1 MGGTTPLMDQYAA
14 IKDQYKD
21 EVLFFRLGDFYEMF
35 NEDAVEVSRLLN
47 LTLTSRAGQ
56 PMCGIP
62 YHASKIYIARL
73 LRMGKKIAVCEQM
86 SLPENGK
93 GLAERKVVEI
103 ITPGST
109 VEEEYLEKGCN
120 NYIACLCFSKDKKNT
135 WLSYACADISTGTF
149 FTRKWPESKLK
160 DEFSKELGRNLPRE
174 IVLPSSMEKNAAVM
188 DVLETFPATSITWE
202 QDWHFSQELSYKKLL
217 SQFGTTNLKAFC
229 LLEDSPEVLSSGCLL
244 AYLSRTANT
253 ASPDAPIPQVRNIRI
268 LDDNDFVVIDDSSR
282 RNLEIT
288 TNLRD
293 GNSQYTLL
301 ETINYTMTAMGSRL
315 LRNRLIYPLRSTGLI
330 KKRQQRISLFIEDRK
345 LLQETRNLLASILDV
360 ERLASRIGMERAH
373 AKDLQALRV
382 SLSGWIDV
390 RNLLSA
396 VEPVGGIELG
406 TAMSII
412 KTVQD
417 AILPEPSIQLSEGGM
432 IKPGW
437 SEELDHYRNLQGNF
451 NKILDEYITE
461 EKEKTGIQ
469 NLKIKYQ
476 KNIGYFM
483 EVSKGKID
491 SVPSHFIL
499 RRALV
504 NGDRYTSPKLQELEQ
519 ELLSAGEKIIETEK
533 GLFLEIRA
541 MIATHIPY
549 LLEVALEIAEIDTT
563 ASLAY
568 AALVH
573 NWTCPEI
580 DDSDVLEIKA
590 GRHPVVENHMASGN
604 FVPNDTL
611 LGEKKFALVTGP
623 NMAGKSTYLRQNALI
638 VLLAQIGSFVPAEKA
653 HIGVVDRIFCRVG
666 ASDNLAR
673 GESTFLVEMAETAHI
688 LRAATCKSLV
698 IMDEVGRGTSTGD
711 GLSLAWAISEYILN
725 VIKAKTFFATHYHEL
740 TNLSHPSLV
749 LLCMDVLEKDGEVVF
764 LKHIRSGS
772 AAGSYGIHVARLAGI
787 PEPVLK
793 RASDLLD
800 VLEQNALH
808 TELLTG
814 ANLSVGEDE
823 PCLQTQEK
831 AVKTTSAGLFSE
843 EELVINEILSISPD
857 EMTPLEALQRL
868 ALWRKRLMNQ

>member
-1 MGGTTPLMDQYAA
+1 MSGSTPLMDQYAA
-14 IKDQYKD
+14 IKNQYKD

-73 LRMGKKIAVCEQM
+73 LRLGKKIAVCEQM
-86 SLPENGK
+86 ALAENGK

-120 NYIACLCFSKDKKNT
+120 NYIACLCFSKEKKNT
-135 WLSYACADISTGTF
+135 WVSYACADISTGTF
-149 FTRKWPESKLK
+149 FTRKWSDSKL
-160 DEFSKELGRNLPRE
+160 EEELSKELGRNLPRE
-174 IVLPSSMEKNAAVM
+174 IVLPCSIEKNRTVM
-188 DVLETFPATSITWE
+188 EVLENFPATSITWE

-244 AYLSRTANT
+244 SYLSRTANT
-253 ASPDAPIPQVRNIRI
+253 VSPDNPIPQIRNIRI
-268 LDDNDFVVIDDSSR
+268 LDDNDFVIIDDSSR

-293 GNSQYTLL
+293 GTSLYTLL

-315 LRNRLIYPLRSTGLI
+315 LRNRLIYPLRSSSLI
-330 KKRQQRISLFIEDRK
+330 KKRQQRISLFVEDRK
-345 LLQETRNLLASILDV
+345 LLQETRSLLSSILDV

-382 SLSGWIDV
+382 SLEGWIEV
-390 RNLLSA
+390 RKLLSS
-396 VEPVGGIELG
+396 VEPVGGVELD

-412 KTVQD
+412 KTIHD
-417 AILPEPSIQLSEGGM
+417 AILPEPSIQLSEGGI

-437 SEELDHYRNLQGNF
+437 SEELDHYRNLQSNF
-451 NKILDEYITE
+451 NKILDDYIAE

-469 NLKIKYQ
+469 NLKIRYQ
-476 KNIGYFM
+476 KNIGYYM
-483 EVSKGKID
+483 VVSKGKTD
-491 SVPSHFIL
+491 SVPSHFIH

-519 ELLSAGEKIIETEK
+519 ELLSADEKIVETEK
-533 GLFLEIRA
+533 RLFLDIRSMLA
-541 MIATHIPY
+541 SHIPY
-549 LLEVALEIAEIDTT
+549 FLEVALEIAEIDTT

-568 AALVH
+568 AAVAH
-573 NWTCPEI
+573 NWCCPVV

-604 FVPNDTL
+604 FVPNDTVL
-611 LGEKKFALVTGP
+611 DEKKFALVTGP

-638 VLLAQIGSFVPAEKA
+638 VLLAQIGSYVPAESA
-653 HIGVVDRIFCRVG
+653 RVGVVDRIFCRVG

-725 VIKAKTFFATHYHEL
+725 IIKAKTFFATHYHEL
-740 TNLSHPSLV
+740 TNLSHPSLA

-764 LKHIRSGS
+764 LKHIKSGS
-772 AAGSYGIHVARLAGI
+772 AAGSYGIHVAKLAGI

-793 RASDLLD
+793 RASELLA
-800 VLEQNALH
+800 VLEHNALH
-808 TELLTG
+808 TELIPE
-814 ANLSVGEDE
+814 AKNADGETE
-823 PCLQTQEK
+823 PCSSAAETAGK
-831 AVKTTSAGLFSE
+831 RSDAGLFSE
-843 EELVINEILSISPD
+843 EELIINEILSVSPD
-857 EMTPLEALQRL
+857 MMTPLEALQRL
-868 ALWRKRLMNQ
+868 ALWQKRLMNQ